1 MSIKILIFI
10 ILFSLNL
17 TNVFSAEKTVFIDI
31 EKIIQLSNSGK
42 PTLEKLKEIQLENQ
56 NKIKIHKKKILTE
69 EEDIKKLKNIITEEE
84 FKRKIN
90 ILKKNINQFNKDNEK
105 RNYEFN
111 KMKSEFLVE
120 QMKIITPLVKQYME
134 ENNISIVLDK
144 KNIFIANSDQDITN
158 DIIKILNK
166 NE

>member
-56 NKIKIHKKKILTE
+56 NKIKIHKKK
-69 EEDIKKLKNIITEEE
+69 
-84 FKRKIN
+84 
-90 ILKKNINQFNKDNEK
+90 
-105 RNYEFN
+105 
-111 KMKSEFLVE
+111 
-120 QMKIITPLVKQYME
+120 
-134 ENNISIVLDK
+134 
-144 KNIFIANSDQDITN
+144 
-158 DIIKILNK
+158 
-166 NE
+166 

>member
-1 MSIKILIFI
+1 S
-10 ILFSLNL
+10 
-17 TNVFSAEKTVFIDI
+17 
-31 EKIIQLSNSGK
+31 
-42 PTLEKLKEIQLENQ
+42 
-56 NKIKIHKKKILTE
+56 E

>member
-105 RNYEFN
+105 RNNEFN